1 MTASRV
7 FVSAIILSSTMFFMG
22 CKGAEVKQE
31 VAAPPVAAKVA
42 MEELNIIGIKTRT
55 TNAQEMSGKGKIM
68 PLWTKFHSKK
78 MMAKIPGKVD
88 GQIFGVYHE
97 YESDMNGAYSLL
109 VGMKVAPGTKVP
121 KGMTLL
127 KIPAQDYV
135 HIVSPKGAM
144 PGVVVDAWK
153 KVWSAT
159 DFKRKYSYD
168 FEIYGEKAK
177 DPKSA
182 EVDLYISAL

>member
-1 MTASRV
+1 MTFRRIAS
-7 FVSAIILSSTMFFMG
+7 ALILSSTMLFAG
-22 CKGAEVKQE
+22 CKSAEVKQE
-31 VAAPPVAAKVA
+31 VSAPVSTPKVA

-55 TNAQEMSGKGKIM
+55 TNAQEMGGKGKIL
-68 PLWTKFHSKK
+68 PLWKKFYGKK
-78 MMAKIPGKVD
+78 MMAKIPGKTD
-88 GQIFGVYHE
+88 GQVYGVYHE

-109 VGMKVAPGTKVP
+109 VGVKVAPGTKVP

-135 HIVSPKGAM
+135 HVASPKGEM
-144 PGVVVDAWK
+144 PGVVVEAWK

-168 FEIYGEKAK
+168 FEIYGDKAK

-182 EVDLYISAL
+182 EVDLYISTL

>member
-1 MTASRV
+1 MTFRFIASA
-7 FVSAIILSSTMFFMG
+7 FILFGTIGFAG
-22 CKGAEVKQE
+22 CKSAEVKQE
-31 VAAPPVAAKVA
+31 VSAPVTAPKVA

-55 TNAQEMSGKGKIM
+55 TNAQEMGGKGKIL
-68 PLWTKFHSKK
+68 PLWQEFYGKK
-78 MMAKIPGKVD
+78 MLAKIPGKTDSQVY
-88 GQIFGVYHE
+88 GVYHD

-109 VGMKVAPGTKVP
+109 VGVKVAPGTKAP

-135 HIVSPKGAM
+135 HIASPKGEM

-153 KVWSAT
+153 RVWSAT

-168 FEIYGEKAK
+168 FEIYGDKAK

-182 EVDLYISAL
+182 EVELYISTL